1 MMGFGTLGE
10 YSLGQVT
17 GIVLWLERDEDSES
31 WTEKTR
37 QAETWVEVTRQ
48 AETWTET

>member
-1 MMGFGTLGE
+1 MMGFGALGE
-10 YSLGQVT
+10 YALGQIT
-17 GIVLWLERDEDSES
+17 GLGFWSEQDEESEN
-31 WTEKTR
+31 WTEKTK